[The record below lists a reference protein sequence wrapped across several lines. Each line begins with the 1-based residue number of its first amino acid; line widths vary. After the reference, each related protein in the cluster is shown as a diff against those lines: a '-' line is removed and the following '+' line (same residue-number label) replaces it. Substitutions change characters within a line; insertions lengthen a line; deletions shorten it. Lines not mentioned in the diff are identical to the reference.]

1 MMQIVKMNLKYIK
14 MKKNITLLVCMI
26 FFIGLNAQESTQ
38 IDSEIQKRIK
48 IDGVAV
54 VVGKNVVLDSDIDKY
69 KKELELRSERELDI
83 SSCEILEEI
92 MNQKLIAHHA
102 VVDSIVASEPEVNDR
117 VERNLSY
124 FQQQLGSME
133 RVVSM
138 YGFNDEEDLRKE
150 LYTIQEEQL
159 LIEKEKASIIEKV
172 DVTPEEVRTYF
183 KSLEDG
189 GNLPEFSAEI
199 ELAQIVKIVKP
210 SEEEVKRVVDKL
222 TKIKEEIENGFS
234 FRLKAIINSEDP
246 AVSGSGPGSGGKYTI
261 TRESNFIKEFK
272 EVGFSLEEGEIS
284 EPFASGYGYHI
295 VKVDKIR
302 GQERDVSHILMSL
315 KISDE
320 EMQASQDELR
330 DIREKIINKEI
341 TFEDAVLAH
350 SEDKD
355 TRNNKGVLINNQ
367 TNDTHFDLTLL
378 GADLYGRVNDLK
390 ANEITEPF
398 FEEQVGE
405 PKKFKIMLM
414 KSKVEGH
421 TANFTKDY
429 EKIQKLA
436 LQKKEQETIDKWL
449 KEKIVDTY
457 VKLNM
462 AHKKCEFN
470 SNWKKD

>member
-1 MMQIVKMNLKYIK
+1 MMQIRKTNFKYIK
-14 MKKNITLLVCMI
+14 MKLKTTLFAFMI
-26 FFIGLNAQESTQ
+26 CIIGLNAQESTQ
-38 IDSEIQKRIK
+38 IDSEIESRIK

-69 KKELELRSERELDI
+69 KKELELRSEGKIDI
-83 SSCEILEEI
+83 SNCEILEEI
-92 MNQKLIAHHA
+92 MSQKLIAHHA
-102 VVDSIVASEPEVNDR
+102 VVDSIVASEAEVNDK

-124 FQQQLGSME
+124 FQQQLGSMDQ
-133 RVVSM
+133 VVAM

-150 LYTIQEEQL
+150 LYNIQEEQL
-159 LIEKEKASIIEKV
+159 LIEKEKESIIEKV

-222 TKIKEEIENGFS
+222 TQIKKEIENGFS

-246 AVSGSGPGSGGKYTI
+246 AVSSNGAGSGGKYTI

-272 EVGFSLEEGEIS
+272 EVGFSLDEGEIS
-284 EPFASGYGYHI
+284 EPFMSGFGYHI
-295 VKVDKIR
+295 VQVNKIR
-302 GQERDVSHILMSL
+302 GQERDVSHILLGL

-320 EMQASQDELR
+320 EMQASKDALS
-330 DIREKIINKEI
+330 DIREKIMRKEI
-341 TFEDAVLAH
+341 TFEDAVLAY

-378 GADLYGRVNDLK
+378 GADLYSKVNNLK
-390 ANEITEPF
+390 ANEITEPY
-398 FEEQVGE
+398 FEAEIGE
-405 PKKFKIMLM
+405 PKKHKIMLM

-429 EKIQKLA
+429 EKIQRLA

-449 KEKIVDTY
+449 KNKIVDTY
-457 VKLNM
+457 IKLNKE
-462 AHKKCEFN
+462 HKKCEFN